1 MWETHANL
9 LYFTIHSKNILP
21 KMDAYT
27 VPKNILHQNLQK
39 IEGIEEITC
48 YKKYQMSITIGK
60 MFNNVEDLARI
71 KQEVN
76 DALAIYFSLPAQLRE
91 EYVGKEY
98 GL

>member
-1 MWETHANL
+1 MWETHANP

-48 YKKYQMSITIGK
+48 
-60 MFNNVEDLARI
+60 
-71 KQEVN
+71 
-76 DALAIYFSLPAQLRE
+76 
-91 EYVGKEY
+91 
-98 GL
+98 